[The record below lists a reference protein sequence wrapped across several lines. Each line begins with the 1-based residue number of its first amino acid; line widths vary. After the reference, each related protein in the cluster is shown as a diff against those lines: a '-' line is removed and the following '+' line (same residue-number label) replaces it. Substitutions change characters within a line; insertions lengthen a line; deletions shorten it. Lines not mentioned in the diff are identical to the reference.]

1 MAETSSFEQVIK
13 RDRAARESK
22 HWRGTLLEYLEIVK
36 ANPMMTKLSHARIYD
51 MIITQGTRNIHD
63 TDDPRT
69 KRLYKDEPIKVYNF
83 FAEEFFGIERTIA
96 QIVRYL
102 QSASLKGED
111 SRQVL
116 YLMVPVGS
124 GKSSLHQRIQ
134 CVLDQVGMI
143 YA

>member
-83 FAEEFFGIERTIA
+83 FADEFFGIPARLVEF
-96 QIVRYL
+96 VRIRPAAGIGRRGQDVL
-102 QSASLKGED
+102 ARREMGVDRSNQSAS
-111 SRQVL
+111 
-116 YLMVPVGS
+116 P
-124 GKSSLHQRIQ
+124 
-134 CVLDQVGMI
+134 
-143 YA
+143 